1 MVWCVVC
8 GVVCGIENIYKLI
21 TERDQANL
29 IIPRAGGETFRID
42 NQPTVRRAS
51 MISLAQD
58 FLLWEN
64 DTKLS
69 TLWRQTVFQWSD
81 ISRKLEFLF
90 VISWWLHIKD
100 CFWLGEWL
108 VGVFV
113 LSWSWIQC
121 LLSSQFNVQ
130 EMSNFTLTDRYN
142 AIIRINVMVQKSC
155 HKWG

>member
-58 FLLWEN
+58 FLL
-64 DTKLS
+64 
-69 TLWRQTVFQWSD
+69 
-81 ISRKLEFLF
+81 
-90 VISWWLHIKD
+90 
-100 CFWLGEWL
+100 
-108 VGVFV
+108 
-113 LSWSWIQC
+113 
-121 LLSSQFNVQ
+121 
-130 EMSNFTLTDRYN
+130 
-142 AIIRINVMVQKSC
+142 
-155 HKWG
+155 